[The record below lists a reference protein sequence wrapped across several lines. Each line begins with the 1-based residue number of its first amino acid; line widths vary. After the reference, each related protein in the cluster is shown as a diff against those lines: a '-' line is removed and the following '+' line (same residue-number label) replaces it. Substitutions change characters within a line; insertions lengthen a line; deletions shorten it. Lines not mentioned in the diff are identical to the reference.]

1 MSRSRRRGV
10 ALAVCRFGRTLFI
23 KQCLILSCYQSEWQD
38 DAELE
43 LFCDSD
49 GRERAAHCNKRK
61 QLKAIRRNADVNQH
75 TNLSQPLIPVCTLL
89 SCCVFSLS
97 HTFGLADHLS
107 L

>member
-1 MSRSRRRGV
+1 MTLRSSPYLTDVGW
-10 ALAVCRFGRTLFI
+10 
-23 KQCLILSCYQSEWQD
+23 QCAGSLGNGLILSCYQSEWQD

-43 LFCDSD
+43 LFCYSD

-75 TNLSQPLIPVCTLL
+75 TNLSQPLIPVCKLL
-89 SCCVFSLS
+89 SGCVFSLS
-97 HTFGLADHLS
+97 CTFRLSGHLS